1 MNSIKKALFI
11 DRDGDVYK
19 RQEVEPAIDDEIAI
33 RRVEYY
39 RRNGYK
45 VLEKEYI
52 QPSYH
57 KREDACPLW
66 IMGNE
71 NSDFLPQYIERI
83 KDEVYRRNI
92 SE

>member
-1 MNSIKKALFI
+1 MMRLLY
-11 DRDGDVYK
+11 DVWNII
-19 RQEVEPAIDDEIAI
+19 VETDIE
-33 RRVEYY
+33 
-39 RRNGYK
+39 